1 MQQGI
6 DFFFETNWEFLFN
19 EQQILKFKA
28 SQLQEQTFTQSQ
40 TQTKKIL
47 QNQLYHNFSVSSP
60 DAL

>member
-47 QNQLYHNFSVSSP
+47 
-60 DAL
+60 